1 MSKCTK
7 REIIE
12 RFSPVFIYKKY
23 LINFGKYIKSKT
35 IAIIAEII
43 VSNPNW
49 LIELNSDKRSGINV
63 TIIIKVVL
71 MTAFPVILKD
81 LLIESFL
88 FKPLRRLNL

>member
-43 VSNPNW
+43 V
-49 LIELNSDKRSGINV
+49 
-63 TIIIKVVL
+63 
-71 MTAFPVILKD
+71 
-81 LLIESFL
+81 
-88 FKPLRRLNL
+88 